1 MNGFFF
7 SKFNHFPTRPR
18 TSQDPNESQMFRI
31 SISLNFQACVGSVV
45 CHRTIVSNIHSF
57 YSCIWPQVNIYQQL
71 AQQSIFI
78 MMISQSEYPKDN
90 TLEIILCKCHCTT

>member
-1 MNGFFF
+1 MAF
-7 SKFNHFPTRPR
+7 SLANLTIFQPVHR